1 MAQENQENTS
11 LARLNADYD
20 SAAERV
26 IENLVDATGLKLNQT
41 KREMVMKELGNAF
54 HNRTI
59 HILIIGA
66 TGSGKTSTIRAM
78 FDESKMSAEDRA
90 KLKIST
96 SANPETMGIQS
107 YKIGGGIVLWD
118 SPGLGDGEKDK
129 QHIAKIKSLIQTHT
143 KNEGLID
150 LALIVLNGAD
160 LRDLSAAFNLID
172 SVLSELGG
180 DSNRIVVAI
189 NKCDRASDNP
199 AHSFDYANNALS
211 KELEAELEEKVEQI
225 KQRFMENKGV
235 RLDNVLYYS
244 AGHYDEKTQRQAKPY
259 NIDKLNFFLVGAT
272 PEKKRFVYI
281 NNLSQKAGANDNK
294 ADYAQKAESGIF
306 DSICEVFTSV
316 VEKASGAAEWV
327 ADKVSKV
334 GDFWERNKNDIMQ
347 IVSIVA
353 TIATAAG
360 GKNSA
365 GKV

>member
-1 MAQENQENTS
+1 MANENQENTS
-11 LARLNADYD
+11 LAEHFD
-20 SAAERV
+20 SAAEKV
-26 IENLVDATGLKLNQT
+26 IESLVDATGLSLNQT

-78 FDESKMSAEDRA
+78 FDENKMSAEDRA
-90 KLKIST
+90 KLKIGV

-160 LRDLSAAFNLID
+160 LRDLSAAYNLID
-172 SVLSELGG
+172 IVLSELGG
-180 DSNRIVVAI
+180 DTNRIVVAI

-225 KQRFMENKGV
+225 KQRFAENKGV

-281 NNLSQKAGANDNK
+281 NNLSQNAGANDDK
-294 ADYAQKAESGIF
+294 ANYAQKAESGIVE
-306 DSICEVFTSV
+306 SICEVFESV
-316 VEKASGAAEWV
+316 VQKVSGAAEWV
-327 ADKVSKV
+327 ADKASKA
-334 GDFWERNKNDIMQ
+334 GNFWERNKDAIIKMLE
-347 IVSIVA
+347 IGA
-353 TIATAAG
+353 TIAKTV
-360 GKNSA
+360 K
-365 GKV
+365 K